1 MGIRSS
7 FRLRLV
13 VALLAMA
20 ALPCFAGEVA
30 VLRNGF
36 SIRHERREIVGDTT
50 RLYVTAD
57 GSSFV
62 DVPTAQ
68 IEHFEAA
75 PDLAASGPR
84 LQASGDK
91 SVAASQ
97 FARNTQ
103 PGTLNIDDVVN
114 SASGRYRLD
123 PDLVNSVIK
132 AESGFNAHARSPK
145 GAQGLMQLM
154 PGTAL
159 QLGVPMVTAFQV
171 CRLVTVLVLVEPL
184 YRWSYLR

>member
-1 MGIRSS
+1 M
-7 FRLRLV
+7 
-13 VALLAMA
+13 
-20 ALPCFAGEVA
+20 CQ
-30 VLRNGF
+30 
-36 SIRHERREIVGDTT
+36 RHE
-50 RLYVTAD
+50 
-57 GSSFV
+57 
-62 DVPTAQ
+62 

-159 QLGVPMVTAFQV
+159 ATGRSECVRSAGERRGRNEIFT
-171 CRLVTVLVLVEPL
+171 
-184 YRWSYLR
+184 